1 MRERGEIIWTANQ
14 ISNLRKAV
22 NNFNR
27 KVKRLKQNE
36 ENLDIIP
43 ETINFRDLK
52 NDIKTSAEL
61 RRRINILKRFTRRG
75 AEKLAEGTAE
85 RMTFWEKNERI
96 INKRVATRVLRQEY
110 NQLVKQNI
118 NSPFKDVTKMSSR
131 AREIV
136 STLSNLENI
145 FKKTGQSYERMSSLL
160 KKLGRSDRAFLQAS
174 RYKQYYLRE
183 LEKYSNYSMYESVVN
198 KIRQT
203 PVLELYDKLGFN
215 INLQD
220 LIYVSDTTL
229 SEDEFNNFY
238 GEFLENDITEN
249 ERNSVELFYVYNEKN
264 IIVNYFESFEEAQF
278 FVNKQ
283 KNKKYK
289 IKQERT
295 YV

>member
-75 AEKLAEGTAE
+75 GEKLAEGTAE
-85 RMTFWEKNERI
+85 RMSLWEKNERI

-110 NQLVKQNI
+110 NQIVKQNI

-145 FKKTGQSYERMSSLL
+145 FKKRGQSYERMSSLL

-174 RYKQYYLRE
+174 RYKEYYLRE
-183 LEKYSNYSMYESVVN
+183 LEKYSNYSLYESVVN

-238 GEFLENDITEN
+238 GEFLENDSDEN

-264 IIVNYFESFEEAQF
+264 IIVNYFETFEEAQF

-283 KNKKYK
+283 KNKNYK